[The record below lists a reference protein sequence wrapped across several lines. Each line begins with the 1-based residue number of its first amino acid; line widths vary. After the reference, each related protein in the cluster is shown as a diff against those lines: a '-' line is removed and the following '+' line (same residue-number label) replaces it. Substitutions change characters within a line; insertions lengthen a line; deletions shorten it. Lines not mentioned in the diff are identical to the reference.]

1 MKLTYRQK
9 AYLLILVGCLGIFLP
24 VIPGVVLIILGMALI
39 ADKKGRLD
47 INVSSLTKRVKDTA
61 ANEK

>member
-9 AYLLILVGCLGIFLP
+9 AYLLVVVGVLGIFLP
-24 VIPGVVLIILGMALI
+24 VIPGVVLIVLGMTLL

-47 INVSSLTKRVKDTA
+47 IDLSALAKRVKDPSS
-61 ANEK
+61 KGK